1 MIYTLEN
8 IYNQSIINNPVKYSR
23 IINGTSWNRYVLEND
38 ITIKLSN
45 NDIIT
50 IPKGFKYDLS
60 SSPRFLWS
68 ILPPDGDFA
77 IGALIHDYLYEN
89 KLYTRK
95 FNDLEMLRWSKVMNG
110 TRKIS
115 LRNIDNYTRYYGVRL
130 FGWFVWNK

>member
-23 IINGTSWNRYVLEND
+23 IINGNKWNRYVLEND

-77 IGALIHDYLYEN
+77 IGALIHDYLYVN
-89 KLYTRK
+89 KLYNRK
-95 FNDLEMLRWSKVMNG
+95 FNDLEMLKWSIVMNG

>member
-1 MIYTLEN
+1 MYTLEN

-45 NDIIT
+45 NDVIT

-95 FNDLEMLRWSKVMNG
+95 FNDLEMLKWSRVMNG

>member
-45 NDIIT
+45 SDIIT

-60 SSPRFLWS
+60 SSPRLLWS

-77 IGALIHDYLYEN
+77 IGALYP
-89 KLYTRK
+89 
-95 FNDLEMLRWSKVMNG
+95 
-110 TRKIS
+110 
-115 LRNIDNYTRYYGVRL
+115 RL
-130 FGWFVWNK
+130 SICK

>member
-23 IINGTSWNRYVLEND
+23 IINGNKWNRYVLEND

-77 IGALIHDYLYEN
+77 IGALIHDYLYVN
-89 KLYTRK
+89 KLYNRK
-95 FNDLEMLRWSKVMNG
+95 FNDLEMLKWSKVMNG

>member
-1 MIYTLEN
+1 MTYTLEN

-45 NDIIT
+45 SDIIT

-95 FNDLEMLRWSKVMNG
+95 FNDLEMLKWSVVMNG

>member
-45 NDIIT
+45 SDIIT

-77 IGALIHDYLYEN
+77 IGALIHDYLYVN
-89 KLYTRK
+89 KLYNRK
-95 FNDLEMLRWSKVMNG
+95 FNDLEMLKWSKVMNG

>member
-1 MIYTLEN
+1 MTYTLEN

-23 IINGTSWNRYVLEND
+23 IINGNKWNRYVLEND

-77 IGALIHDYLYEN
+77 IGALIHDYLYVN
-89 KLYTRK
+89 KLYNRK
-95 FNDLEMLRWSKVMNG
+95 FNDLEMLKWSKVMNG

>member
-45 NDIIT
+45 SDIIT

-60 SSPRFLWS
+60 SSPRLLWS

-95 FNDLEMLRWSKVMNG
+95 FNDLEMLKWSKVMNG

>member
-45 NDIIT
+45 SDIIT

-77 IGALIHDYLYEN
+77 IGALIHDYLYVN
-89 KLYTRK
+89 KLYNRK
-95 FNDLEMLRWSKVMNG
+95 FNDLEMLKWSIVMNG